1 MIADFEYFA
10 SKTVEEAL
18 SLLSQYKEEAKII
31 AGGQS
36 MLIIMKQGL
45 ITPEY
50 LIDIK
55 GIAALDYIKYDE
67 GKGLRIGALT
77 IHRAIEKSPVI
88 QEHFGVL
95 SEMERNL
102 ATIQTR
108 NWGTISG
115 NLCHGDPAG
124 DPAPALIALNAKL
137 KLASLGRERIIEV
150 EEFSKDYLEV
160 ALEPDEMLTEIQ
172 IPTPP
177 PHTGIAHEKLMVMK
191 GDMGIVGAA
200 VSITLEPRNGT
211 CKDARIALSNCASTP
226 LRAKKAEKRLIG
238 KVINDALLAEA
249 GEVASTEADPPSDV
263 HGSAEYRREMVK
275 VFVKRVGR
283 IALERAKAASQE
295 V

>member
-10 SKTVEEAL
+10 PKTVKEVF
-18 SLLSQYKEEAKII
+18 SLFSKYKEKAKII

-36 MLIIMKQGL
+36 MLVIMKQGL
-45 ITPEY
+45 FAPEY

-77 IHRAIEKSPVI
+77 VHRAIEKSPLI
-88 QEHFGVL
+88 QKHFGVL

-108 NWGTISG
+108 NWGTIGG

-124 DPAPALIALNAKL
+124 DPAPVLIALKAKL
-137 KLASLGRERIIEV
+137 KLASLRGERIIEV

-160 ALEPDEMLTEIQ
+160 DLQTGEMLTEIQ
-172 IPTPP
+172 VPIPPAR
-177 PHTGIAHEKLMVMK
+177 TGTAYEKLMVMK

-200 VSITLEPRNGT
+200 VSITLSPRNGV

-226 LRAKKAEKRLIG
+226 LRAKKAEKKLIG
-238 KVINDALLAEA
+238 KVLNDSLLIEA
-249 GEVASTEADPPSDV
+249 GEVASEEAAPPADV
-263 HGSAEYRREMVK
+263 HGSSEYRKEMVG
-275 VFVKRVGR
+275 VFVRRVA
-283 IALERAKAASQE
+283 IKALEKAKAA
-295 V
+295 

>member
-10 SKTVEEAL
+10 PKTVDEAL

-36 MLIIMKQGL
+36 MLVVMKRGL
-45 ITPEY
+45 LTTEY

-55 GIAALDYIKYDE
+55 GIVALDYIKYDE

-88 QEHFGVL
+88 QKHFRVL

-108 NWGTISG
+108 NWGTIGG

-124 DPAPALIALNAKL
+124 DPAPVLIALNAKL

-172 IPTPP
+172 VPTPP
-177 PHTGIAHEKLMVMK
+177 PHTGTACEKLMVMK

-200 VSITLEPRNGT
+200 VSITLNSEGR
-211 CKDARIALSNCASTP
+211 CKDARIALSSAASVP
-226 LRAKKAEKRLIG
+226 LRAREAEKKLIG
-238 KVINDALLAEA
+238 RVLDDSVLIEA
-249 GEVASTEADPPSDV
+249 GDVASTEASPPVDV
-263 HGSAEYRREMVK
+263 HGSAEYRREMVR
-275 VFVKRVGR
+275 VFMRRAATK
-283 IALERAKAASQE
+283 ALERAKAA
-295 V
+295 

>member
-10 SKTVEEAL
+10 PKTVKEAF
-18 SLLSQYKEEAKII
+18 SLLSRYREEAKII

-36 MLIIMKQGL
+36 MLVIMKQGL
-45 ITPEY
+45 FTPEY

-55 GIAALDYIKYDE
+55 GISALDYIKYDE

-88 QEHFGVL
+88 QKHFGVL

-108 NWGTISG
+108 NWGTIGG

-124 DPAPALIALNAKL
+124 DPAPVFIALNAKL
-137 KLASLGRERIIEV
+137 KLASSERERIIDT

-160 ALEPDEMLTEIQ
+160 DLQTGEMLTEIQ
-172 IPTPP
+172 VPIPPAR
-177 PHTGIAHEKLMVMK
+177 TGTAYEKLMVMK
-191 GDMGIVGAA
+191 GDMGIVSAA
-200 VSITLEPRNGT
+200 VSITLRPGDGVCENV
-211 CKDARIALSNCASTP
+211 RIALGSAASVP
-226 LRAKKAEKRLIG
+226 LRARKAERRLTG
-238 KVINDALLAEA
+238 KVINDVLLAEA
-249 GEVASTEADPPSDV
+249 GEVASTEAAPPSDV

-275 VFVKRVGR
+275 VFVKRVAQ
-283 IALERAKAASQE
+283 IALERAKAA
-295 V
+295 

>member
-10 SKTVEEAL
+10 PKTVKEAL

-36 MLIIMKQGL
+36 LLVVLKQRL
-45 ITPEY
+45 FTPEY

-55 GIAALDYIKYDE
+55 GISALDYIKYEE
-67 GKGLRIGALT
+67 GEGLRIGALT

-88 QEHFGVL
+88 QKHFGVL

-108 NWGTISG
+108 NWGTIGG

-124 DPAPALIALNAKL
+124 DPAPVLIALNAKL
-137 KLASLGRERIIEV
+137 KLASLRRERIIEA

-160 ALEPDEMLTEIQ
+160 ALEPEEMLTEIQ
-172 IPTPP
+172 VPTLP
-177 PHTGIAHEKLMVMK
+177 PHTGTGYEKLMVMK
-191 GDMGIVGAA
+191 GDMGIVSAA
-200 VSITLEPRNGT
+200 VSITLSPGDGVCEN
-211 CKDARIALSNCASTP
+211 ARIALGSAASVP
-226 LRAKKAEKRLIG
+226 LRARKAERQLMG
-238 KVINDALLAEA
+238 KVVSDALLAEA
-249 GEVASTEADPPSDV
+249 GEVAATEADPPSDV

-275 VFVKRVGR
+275 VFVKRVAR
-283 IALERAKAASQE
+283 IALERARAA
-295 V
+295 

>member
-10 SKTVEEAL
+10 PKTAKEAL
-18 SLLSQYKEEAKII
+18 SLLSQYKEKAKMI

-36 MLIIMKQGL
+36 MLVIMKQGL
-45 ITPEY
+45 VAPEY

-55 GIAALDYIKYDE
+55 GISALDYIKYDE

-77 IHRAIEKSPVI
+77 IHRAIEKSQVI
-88 QEHFGVL
+88 QKHFGVL

-108 NWGTISG
+108 NWGTIGG

-124 DPAPALIALNAKL
+124 DPAPVLIALKAKL
-137 KLASLGRERIIEV
+137 KLASAKRERTIAV

-172 IPTPP
+172 VPTPP
-177 PHTGIAHEKLMVMK
+177 PHTGTAYEKLMVMK

-200 VSITLEPRNGT
+200 VSITLKPGDGV
-211 CKDARIALSNCASTP
+211 CQDARIAIGSAASVP
-226 LRAKKAEKRLIG
+226 LRARKAEGKLIG
-238 KVINDALLAEA
+238 KALNDALLAEA
-249 GEVASTEADPPSDV
+249 GEVAATETAPPADV

-275 VFVKRVGR
+275 VFVKRVAR
-283 IALERAKAASQE
+283 IALERAKAAS
-295 V
+295 